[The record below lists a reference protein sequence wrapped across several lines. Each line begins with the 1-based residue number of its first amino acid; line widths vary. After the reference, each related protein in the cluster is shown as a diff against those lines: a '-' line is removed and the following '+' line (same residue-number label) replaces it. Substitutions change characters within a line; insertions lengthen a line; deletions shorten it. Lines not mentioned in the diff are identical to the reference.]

1 MGVLSTVSSTTT
13 GSGRITLGVRIV
25 TCNMKSIHFT
35 NSFQVL
41 LFFKQWTS
49 YQANILLRIPSLW
62 HTVVDFKEDLEGG
75 VIWPDLILLLSSVMW
90 YDEAVGVGTAQAECV
105 PCSQSSMSSIG
116 SESCFM
122 CDKPHIWDLGLI
134 VIYVHGLQ
142 QKNKAGSTQV
152 KDEWNR
158 GEFSFR
164 V

>member
-1 MGVLSTVSSTTT
+1 MGVLSTVSSTAT

-75 VIWPDLILLLSSVMW
+75 VVWPDLILLLSSVMW

-116 SESCFM
+116 SESCFRGPWQVTHLRFGAHSHL
-122 CDKPHIWDLGLI
+122 CSWPTAEEQSRVHTDK
-134 VIYVHGLQ
+134 
-142 QKNKAGSTQV
+142 
-152 KDEWNR
+152 R
-158 GEFSFR
+158 R
-164 V
+164 MR